1 MYITFTCFREES
13 CTTLE
18 SSVNMFE
25 SHEPCP
31 VVVNSLS
38 AHAVVHCVK
47 QNTHTVHTF
56 LQVLALRTL
65 HEQLLHLV
73 SPAEQ
78 QELNLSHT
86 FTPFTGEEPA

>member
-1 MYITFTCFREES
+1 MA
-13 CTTLE
+13 
-18 SSVNMFE
+18 
-25 SHEPCP
+25 EPWP
-31 VVVNSLS
+31 VVVNSLY

-47 QNTHTVHTF
+47 QNTHSCTIHTF

-65 HEQLLHLV
+65 HEQLLRLV

-78 QELNLSHT
+78 QELNLSHV